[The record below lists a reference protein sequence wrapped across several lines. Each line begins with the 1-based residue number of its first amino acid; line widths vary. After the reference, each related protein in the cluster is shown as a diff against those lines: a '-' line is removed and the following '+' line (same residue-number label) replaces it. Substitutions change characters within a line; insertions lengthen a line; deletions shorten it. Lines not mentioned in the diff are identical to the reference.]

1 MAAMI
6 AKKDGVCEACGQP
19 IRSGVDKIVKDERR
33 VWVHETCPA
42 PADEHTGSTEEPGGA
57 SALPDG
63 DDRSDSEDAQDDAA
77 EPTAAPA
84 ATSKKSAQKAGDA
97 SALPADLSVAALR
110 RMLAKA
116 EQEEVREKREK
127 HLARLRTRRS
137 TLVEELFAHYSI
149 APVEGDRNEV
159 KRLAQLREK
168 VLGDAPVPAQPDWH
182 DASKSEVVVWHKDD
196 GNGDE
201 HSS

>member
-1 MAAMI
+1 MRMD
-6 AKKDGVCEACGQP
+6 AKHKSDCPACGQ
-19 IRSGVDKIVKDERR
+19 KIYPGNAMVKDEQDR
-33 VWVHETCPA
+33 WVHEVCPA
-42 PADEHTGSTEEPGGA
+42 STEEPGGA

-110 RMLAKA
+110 RLLAKA
-116 EQEEVREKREK
+116 EQEEAREKREK
-127 HLARLRTRRS
+127 HLARLRPRRS